1 MKIPWPAAVLAGGAS
16 QRMGRPKAA
25 LPYGAATLLE
35 FQTARLA
42 SVFDEVLVVAKNEPG
57 IPIGPARLVLDRNA
71 DAGHAAIHGLS
82 RALEEAPD
90 RLFVLAVD
98 LPAVAPALMRAIAE
112 EAERRDA
119 AAVLPSADG
128 RLQPLAGVWRRAAL
142 AAARRRI
149 EAGDLSLHGLAEEVG
164 AEVLEEEWWRRFDP
178 SGRAFANLN
187 TLEDYAALRE
197 RA

>member
-1 MKIPWPAAVLAGGAS
+1 MKISWPAAVLAGGAS
-16 QRMGRPKAA
+16 KRMGRSKAA
-25 LPYGAATLLE
+25 LPYGGATLLE

-42 SVFDEVLVVAKNEPG
+42 SVFEDVLVVAKDEPET
-57 IPIGPARLVLDRNA
+57 PIGPARLVLDRDS
-71 DAGHAAIHGLS
+71 DAGHAAIHGLA
-82 RALEEAPD
+82 RALEEAED

-119 AAVLPSADG
+119 VAVLPSADG

-142 AAARRRI
+142 PVVRRRI
-149 EAGDLSLHGLAEEVG
+149 EAGERSLHGLAGEVV
-164 AEVLEEEWWRRFDP
+164 AEVLDESWWRAFDP
-178 SGRAFANLN
+178 SGSAFANLN